1 MAIGEH
7 ILITKIMGIKLSKKY
22 GVNPSVET
30 CFICGSDMGVVMF
43 GTSYKDANG
52 KTAEA
57 PHKVCLGNIC
67 DDCKKVIKDGGI
79 FFIEVRDG
87 ESGDTPYRT
96 GRIIAIKESKVKEVL
111 KDYKE
116 VNYVEHSLWE
126 KLFSDVE
133 YLE

>member
-1 MAIGEH
+1 
-7 ILITKIMGIKLSKKY
+7 MGIKLSKEY

-30 CFICGSDMGVVMF
+30 CFICGSDIGVVMF
-43 GTSYKDANG
+43 GASYKDENG
-52 KTAEA
+52 KSAEA
-57 PHKVCLGNIC
+57 PHRVCLGNIC
-67 DDCKKVIKDGGI
+67 DECKKVIKDGGI

-87 ESGDTPYRT
+87 ESGNTPYRT
-96 GRIIAIKESKVKEVL
+96 GRVLAVKESAVKRIL
-111 KDYKE
+111 KNYKE

>member
-1 MAIGEH
+1 
-7 ILITKIMGIKLSKKY
+7 MGIKLSKEY

-43 GTSYKDANG
+43 GTSYKDENG
-52 KTAEA
+52 KSTEA
-57 PHKVCLGNIC
+57 PHRVCLGNIC
-67 DDCKKVIKDGGI
+67 DECKKVIKDGGI

-96 GRIIAIKESKVKEVL
+96 GRVLAVKESAVKRIL
-111 KDYKE
+111 KNYKE

-133 YLE
+133 YLK